1 MFYQWLRSFT
11 KNLGLSFFCLE
22 VNFGFIFWL
31 AVLRI
36 AGWGPTAAGAA
47 CFLLR
52 SLGWMGITLSL
63 SDHRLFELFPS
74 FWLDTPQ
81 VPCHSWTGNR
91 PQENG
96 ERADWLRR
104 ISSLSGSGIRCWC
117 KANSLPEPGL
127 CWKGGRGEGTLGRRR
142 LMSLVGSY
150 PFSKEEIWIL
160 EEVSQ
165 FLNKGN

>member
-31 AVLRI
+31 AALRI
-36 AGWGPTAAGAA
+36 AGWWPIAAGAA
-47 CFLLR
+47 CFLLC

-63 SDHRLFELFPS
+63 WSQAVWIVS
-74 FWLDTPQ
+74 FILIGHTP
-81 VPCHSWTGNR
+81 VTFGPVTNPR
-91 PQENG
+91 

-104 ISSLSGSGIRCWC
+104 ISSLSGSGIRCWW
-117 KANSLPEPGL
+117 KTNSLPEPGL
-127 CWKGGRGEGTLGRRR
+127 CWKGGRGEGALGRRR
-142 LMSLVGSY
+142 LTSLVGSY

-160 EEVSQ
+160 EEIPQ